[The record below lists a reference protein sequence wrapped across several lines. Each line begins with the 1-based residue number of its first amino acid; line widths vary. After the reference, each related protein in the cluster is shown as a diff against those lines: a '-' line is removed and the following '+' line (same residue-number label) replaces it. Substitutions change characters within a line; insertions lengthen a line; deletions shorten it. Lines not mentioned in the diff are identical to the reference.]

1 MPSLPRGWTLAFA
14 LTTSFSAQAASL
26 PPSPGDRD
34 FQRDRQQQLLR
45 EQQQRLDDLQQ
56 LPGKAAPQATAPAP
70 SDSRCFAIREI
81 TLDGAAHL
89 DGGARERLLAPYRGQ
104 CLGVGQLNALLKAI
118 TDHYLA
124 RGFVTS
130 RAYLPQQDL
139 SSGSLKIVVVE
150 GRLEGFVES
159 FDESAVASPRELGMG
174 FPGHAGEVL
183 NLRELEQL
191 VDQVNRLPSRQAQLE
206 LVPGNEVGG
215 SRVQLKGE
223 RAKPWRVSAFRDNSG
238 DASSGEQQAGLGLD
252 WDSPLGLADQF
263 GLRMGQDV
271 VSDHW
276 KHSDNQALFYSLP
289 YGWWTFRYSYNQSYY
304 RTRNQGSGF
313 AFKFD
318 GDSQSHQLG
327 AERVLHRDSL
337 SKTAVNFGLAHV
349 RSNNFIDDEKLDVSS
364 SRISEGQ
371 LGFNHGRRIGSAFVN
386 LDAGWQ
392 QGLGALGAQGE
403 HDPQPG
409 QPHARYD
416 KYTLTLSYLQ
426 PFQLWGENF
435 SFDALATA
443 QKSEDVLYS
452 PQRISL
458 GGLNSVRG
466 FKDQSLSGDSGY
478 YWRNQLRWRR
488 PVTWTALQP
497 WLQEYG
503 LGYGYDFGA
512 IEHGRY
518 NAGASGR
525 LSGHAVELN
534 ARGQYLAATLS
545 FARSLERPSA
555 LERREHP
562 VYFRV
567 DLFF

>member
-1 MPSLPRGWTLAFA
+1 MPYFPRGWIPAIA
-14 LTTSFSAQAASL
+14 LFVCLQAGAAALPTT
-26 PPSPGDRD
+26 PGDRD
-34 FQRDRQQQLLR
+34 LQRDRQEQLLR
-45 EQQQRLDDLQQ
+45 EQQKRLEELQQ
-56 LPGKAAPQATAPAP
+56 LPGKAAPQAPAEQP
-70 SDSRCFAIREI
+70 ADTRCFDIREV
-81 TLDGAAHL
+81 TLEGAEHLGAAT
-89 DGGARERLLAPYRGQ
+89 GERLLAPYRGQ
-104 CLGVGQLNALLKAI
+104 CLGVAQLNTLLKAV

-124 RGFVTS
+124 RGFVTT

-139 SSGSLKIVVVE
+139 SGGTLKIIVVE
-150 GRLEGFVES
+150 GRLEGF
-159 FDESAVASPRELGMG
+159 DDSAVVSPRELAMG
-174 FPGHAGEVL
+174 FPGKAGEVL

-191 VDQVNRLPSRQAQLE
+191 VDQVNRLPSRQAQVE
-206 LVPGNEVGG
+206 LVPGEQVGG
-215 SRVQLKGE
+215 SRVQLAGE
-223 RAKPWRVSAFRDNSG
+223 RGKPWRVSAFRDNNG
-238 DASSGEQQAGLGLD
+238 DRSSGEQQAGLGLD
-252 WDSPLGLADQF
+252 WDSPLGLADQL
-263 GLRMGQDV
+263 GLRVAEDV

-276 KHSDNQALFYSLP
+276 KHSDNQGLFYSLP
-289 YGWWTFRYSYNQSYY
+289 YGWWTFSYSYNQSYY

-313 AFKFD
+313 AFKLD
-318 GDSQSHQLG
+318 GDSRSHQFG

-349 RSNNFIDDEKLDVSS
+349 RSNNYIDDEKLDVSS
-364 SRISEGQ
+364 SRITEGQ

-392 QGLGALGAQGE
+392 QGIGALGAQGE
-403 HDPQPG
+403 HDPQPY

-426 PFQLWGENF
+426 PFQLWGEHF

-488 PVTWTALQP
+488 PVTWVALQP

-503 LGYGYDFGA
+503 VGYGYDFGA
-512 IEHGRY
+512 IEHDRY
-518 NAGASGR
+518 NPELHGR
-525 LSGHAVELN
+525 LSGHALEFN

-545 FARSLERPSA
+545 FARSLERPSVIDK
-555 LERREHP
+555 REHP

>member
-1 MPSLPRGWTLAFA
+1 MQSISRFWMPGLALAVVLDVSAAPLP
-14 LTTSFSAQAASL
+14 TT
-26 PPSPGDRD
+26 PGDRD
-34 FQRDRQQQLLR
+34 LQRDRQEQLLR
-45 EQQQRLDDLQQ
+45 EQQKRLEELQQ
-56 LPGKAAPQATAPAP
+56 LPGKAAPQAPAAQP
-70 SDSRCFAIREI
+70 ADTRCFDIREI
-81 TLDGAAHL
+81 TLEGAGHL
-89 DGGARERLLAPYRGQ
+89 AASTRERLLAPYRGQ
-104 CLGVGQLNALLKAI
+104 CLGVAQLNELLRTI

-124 RGFVTS
+124 RGFVTT

-139 SSGSLKIVVVE
+139 SGGTLKIIVVE
-150 GRLEGFVES
+150 GRLEGF
-159 FDESAVASPRELGMG
+159 DDSAVASPRELAMG
-174 FPGHAGEVL
+174 FPGKAGEL
-183 NLRELEQL
+183 LDLRELEQL

-206 LVPGNEVGG
+206 LVPGEQVGG
-215 SRVQLKGE
+215 SRVQLAGE
-223 RAKPWRVSAFRDNSG
+223 RGKPWRVSAFRDNNG
-238 DASSGEQQAGLGLD
+238 DRSSGEQQAGLGLD
-252 WDSPLGLADQF
+252 WDSPLGLADQL
-263 GLRMGQDV
+263 GLRVAEDV

-276 KHSDNQALFYSLP
+276 KHSDNQGLFYSLP

-304 RTRNQGSGF
+304 RTRNEGSGF
-313 AFKFD
+313 AFKLD
-318 GDSQSHQLG
+318 GDSRSHQFG

-349 RSNNFIDDEKLDVSS
+349 RSNNYIDDERIGVSS
-364 SRISEGQ
+364 SQITEGQ

-392 QGLGALGAQGE
+392 QGIGALGAQGE
-403 HDPQPG
+403 HEPRPG

-426 PFQLWGENF
+426 PFQLWGEHF

-443 QKSEDVLYS
+443 QQSEDVLYS

-488 PVTWTALQP
+488 PVTWVALQP

-512 IEHGRY
+512 IENGRH
-518 NAGASGR
+518 NPELHGR
-525 LSGHAVELN
+525 LSGHALEFN

-545 FARSLERPSA
+545 FARSLERPGVIDK
-555 LERREHP
+555 REHP